1 MDNIAKQPKLRN
13 FSKKMKTRLKTA
25 SEETPKS
32 SRSIDIPSLRK
43 KIISLA
49 IPSIGEFMLWMAVGI
64 VDLAFVGR
72 LGPDA
77 TASAGMAWQII
88 WFFSMIFMG
97 INRGTSAIVARYT
110 GARDRKSVELAAG
123 QSMLLSI
130 TISFLTTFIFIFH
143 AEKLFLIL
151 RASPEVIE
159 SGSSYIRILASSYIF
174 ANVIMCGN
182 NILKGAGD
190 TKTPMFVAGFM
201 TILNIFLDYS
211 MMFGKFGFPAHGF
224 LGSAEASVIVTFL
237 GASIVF
243 GGMLMGKFRV
253 RLIPENFINVN
264 TEMIYRIIKIGI
276 PNSVENFFWS
286 GSSAVIL
293 SMVAGM
299 GIIPLAVDNI
309 LLKAESFSYM
319 PGIGF
324 SIAAGVIAGQALGEK
339 NPIKARTAAWESIK
353 IGMWIM
359 GSMGVCFLLFP
370 RFAIRIFTDNPE
382 LLTAGAQ
389 TLMVVALIQPVQA
402 VLFVLN
408 GVLNGAGD
416 TKATMFI
423 SIIGITFIRVP
434 LAYLFGITM
443 GMGVTG
449 VWGAICL
456 DVAVRSF
463 IVYRRFRG
471 EKWLKAKV

>member
-1 MDNIAKQPKLRN
+1 MDKTEEQTEISEFPEKIA
-13 FSKKMKTRLKTA
+13 
-25 SEETPKS
+25 PKS
-32 SRSIDIPSLRK
+32 AVVSEDAAKSSGSIDIPSLRK

-49 IPSIGEFMLWMAVGI
+49 VPSIGEFMLWMAVGI

-97 INRGTSAIVARYT
+97 INRGTSAIIARYT
-110 GARDRKSVELAAG
+110 GARDKKSVELAAG
-123 QSMLLSI
+123 QSILLSMV
-130 TISFLTTFIFIFH
+130 ISFLTTFVFIFY
-143 AEKLFLIL
+143 AERLFMIL
-151 RASPEVIE
+151 RASPAVIKL
-159 SGSSYIRILASSYIF
+159 GSSYIRILASSYIF
-174 ANVIMCGN
+174 SNLIMCAN
-182 NILKGAGD
+182 NVLKGAGD

-224 LGSAEASVIVTFL
+224 LGSAEASAIVTFL
-237 GASIVF
+237 GAVMVI
-243 GGMLMGKFRV
+243 GGMFLGKYRV
-253 RLIPENFINVN
+253 RLLPENLIAIKP
-264 TEMIYRIIKIGI
+264 EMITRIIKIGI

-293 SMVAGM
+293 WMVAGM

-324 SIAAGVIAGQALGEK
+324 SIAAGVIVGQALGEK
-339 NPIKARTAAWESIK
+339 NLLKARTAAWESIK

-359 GSMGVCFLLFP
+359 GTMGLCFLLFP
-370 RFAIRIFTDNPE
+370 RYVIRIFTDNPD

-423 SIIGITFIRVP
+423 SLLGISLVRVP

-443 GMGVTG
+443 GMGVAG
-449 VWGAICL
+449 VWGAICI
-456 DVAVRSF
+456 DVAVRAY
-463 IVYRRFRG
+463 IVHMRFRG
-471 EKWLKAKV
+471 EQWMKVKV